1 MEPPADL
8 ASVGT
13 LVPYSDEH
21 YMAPKQS
28 ITSAWG
34 KTSKGATTGGGFS
47 GSQDSPHPHLRRERV
62 ELLRANVVHAGAER
76 RALAAAYTMLSTT
89 VAAPLKEIGMEP
101 PADLASVG
109 TLVPHSDEH
118 YLAPKQSITSAWGK
132 TSKGMTTGGSQDS
145 PHPHL
150 RRERVELLRAN
161 VVHAAAERRALA
173 AAYTTL
179 SMAVQSTCRT
189 VGASIRKPHARRQL
203 QLRLHVTQHSRRP
216 SRLSPRWFS
225 RRIRAAV

>member
-1 MEPPADL
+1 
-8 ASVGT
+8 
-13 LVPYSDEH
+13 
-21 YMAPKQS
+21 
-28 ITSAWG
+28 
-34 KTSKGATTGGGFS
+34 
-47 GSQDSPHPHLRRERV
+47 
-62 ELLRANVVHAGAER
+62 
-76 RALAAAYTMLSTT
+76 
-89 VAAPLKEIGMEP
+89 MEP

-161 VVHAAAERRALA
+161 VVHAGAERRALA

-179 SMAVQSTCRT
+179 SMAVQDRWSLDPETARE
-189 VGASIRKPHARRQL
+189 AAAAAEAARDPAQQAAESIE
-203 QLRLHVTQHSRRP
+203 
-216 SRLSPRWFS
+216 SPVVQPQDS
-225 RRIRAAV
+225 CCSVM